1 VYRLEDA
8 LLRTLATFGVIGH
21 RVAGAP
27 GIYVRMDEPH
37 SHALLPQRPQF
48 QNLQPSDSAS
58 SEQISPKPHP
68 STSHALQTPNLKGLG
83 KIAALGIKVSRN
95 CTYHGLALNVCMDLS
110 PFSNINPCGYAG
122 LHTVDLST
130 MGIAVELEQV
140 KQVLSQKLV
149 SHLLP

>member
-1 VYRLEDA
+1 
-8 LLRTLATFGVIGH
+8 
-21 RVAGAP
+21 
-27 GIYVRMDEPH
+27 M
-37 SHALLPQRPQF
+37 PQRPQF
-48 QNLQPSDSAS
+48 QKLQPSVNAS
-58 SEQISPKPHP
+58 SEQISPKPCP
-68 STSHALQTPNLKGLG
+68 SLSQALPTPNLTGLG

-130 MGIAVELEQV
+130 MGIDAELEQV